1 MKQPSRGEKVRPTP
15 ETVKIRLAEAGLVL
29 PDEYLAEIAQN
40 LIVLQ
45 NHAATLNPFDYATAN
60 EPHG

>member
-1 MKQPSRGEKVRPTP
+1 MKQSSRGEKVRPTA

-29 PDEYLAEIAQN
+29 PDEHLAEIAQN